1 MLDVDDAVLFFLMF
15 FAISSKGTS
24 ISCQL
29 VQLGRTF
36 IGSLTLPWFLTF
48 EKSLKVDAWNYFQ
61 FFRSQDPASFVSFFA
76 WNLRNWTE
84 FHRDSLK
91 NLDSPVEELLQG
103 TEGELPTEKGGK
115 PWSFVGDE
123 FVDVVFGWT
132 WVDNLKYVKFSNYY
146 EVLRCE
152 FGMAKRKFWEHH
164 RLPNRRLDI
173 CKVSQRYLK
182 IWMWDASELFLLP
195 GIQHLP

>member
-15 FAISSKGTS
+15 FAISSKETS

-61 FFRSQDPASFVSFFA
+61 FFRSQDPASFVSFSA

-84 FHRDSLK
+84 IPPGF
-91 NLDSPVEELLQG
+91 P
-103 TEGELPTEKGGK
+103 EK
-115 PWSFVGDE
+115 P
-123 FVDVVFGWT
+123 
-132 WVDNLKYVKFSNYY
+132 
-146 EVLRCE
+146 
-152 FGMAKRKFWEHH
+152 
-164 RLPNRRLDI
+164 RLPGGRAPPGHWRRASNGEGWEALKFCWGWIRGCCFFVEHDLTIWSMWNFPTTMKCSDVSLEWPSGNFESIIGCRIVDSTFAKSPRDI
-173 CKVSQRYLK
+173 
-182 IWMWDASELFLLP
+182 
-195 GIQHLP
+195 